1 MEVVLGHW
9 DTWEP
14 DAIVA
19 DRATGLFADPDKVH
33 RLSHRGEWFQ
43 SRGPFTVPPSRQ
55 GRPVIIQA
63 GQSGRGREFA
73 GRWAELIFAINP
85 TLEYAKK
92 SYAAMKEAIAAEGRN
107 PDAVKIAPAAFVV
120 VAESQAEAEE
130 KAALVESLHHPMD
143 SLVLLSEVLN
153 YDFAARDIDEPF
165 TDEHSGRGTIH
176 EMAKFIGTP
185 QSIADSMEE
194 WFLAPGCDGFV
205 IASTH
210 VPGTHEDF
218 VRLVVPE
225 LQRRGL
231 HQKEYRGATLRENL
245 GLGRAERGDWK
256 P

>member
-1 MEVVLGHW
+1 MFAEDLAPFFTG
-9 DTWEP
+9 TP
-14 DAIVA
+14 AQAARLTAIA
-19 DRATGLFADPDKVH
+19 DRAIAMSGK
-33 RLSHRGEWFQ
+33 SH
-43 SRGPFTVPPSRQ
+43 PSTR
-55 GRPVIIQA
+55 
-63 GQSGRGREFA
+63 
-73 GRWAELIFAINP
+73 
-85 TLEYAKK
+85 
-92 SYAAMKEAIAAEGRN
+92 
-107 PDAVKIAPAAFVV
+107 DFV
-120 VAESQAEAEE
+120 
-130 KAALVESLHHPMD
+130 
-143 SLVLLSEVLN
+143 
-153 YDFAARDIDEPF
+153 
-165 TDEHSGRGTIH
+165 EHSGRGTIH
-176 EMAKFIGTP
+176 EMAKFLGTP